1 MFEDTIAAISTS
13 TLTKTAIS
21 IVRIS
26 GKDAFTVLNK
36 IFKTKDRNYQ
46 GYRIYYGHIYDPS
59 NQEIIDEVLVN
70 TFIAPKSFTGENLV
84 EINCHGGL
92 YVTSKVLT
100 LVLSYGARMALH
112 GEFSKRAFL
121 NGKIDLTQAE
131 AINDLICADNKDSA
145 KLAVNSLSGS
155 ISKMINPLINDLEQ
169 CIAHIEVNIDYPEY
183 DDNGIITAN
192 EVSLLVE
199 DWKKQCDKIINMAQ
213 NSLIIK
219 EGIKTVI
226 VGKPNV
232 GKSSLLNALLQQ
244 DKAIVSD
251 VAGTTRDLVE
261 GDIHLDNVTLH
272 LIDTAGIH
280 DTENDIEQI
289 GIKKSRQALSEAQLV
304 IVLIDN
310 SDFDLEDEKLLEET
324 ENLNRMVVYNK
335 KDLGI
340 TFSGINI
347 SANNGDIDQLINAI
361 NDLFKDSKL
370 ALSQPVLTN
379 ERQIALM
386 RQAKEAM
393 ESASRALSNNIPL
406 DLINE
411 DIQHAYRCL
420 KEILGQ
426 YTRED
431 LLDGIFS
438 RFCVG
443 K

>member
-155 ISKMINPLINDLEQ
+155 ISKMIQPLIND
-169 CIAHIEVNIDYPEY
+169 
-183 DDNGIITAN
+183 
-192 EVSLLVE
+192 
-199 DWKKQCDKIINMAQ
+199 
-213 NSLIIK
+213 
-219 EGIKTVI
+219 
-226 VGKPNV
+226 
-232 GKSSLLNALLQQ
+232 
-244 DKAIVSD
+244 
-251 VAGTTRDLVE
+251 
-261 GDIHLDNVTLH
+261 
-272 LIDTAGIH
+272 
-280 DTENDIEQI
+280 
-289 GIKKSRQALSEAQLV
+289 
-304 IVLIDN
+304 
-310 SDFDLEDEKLLEET
+310 
-324 ENLNRMVVYNK
+324 
-335 KDLGI
+335 
-340 TFSGINI
+340 
-347 SANNGDIDQLINAI
+347 
-361 NDLFKDSKL
+361 
-370 ALSQPVLTN
+370 
-379 ERQIALM
+379 
-386 RQAKEAM
+386 
-393 ESASRALSNNIPL
+393 
-406 DLINE
+406 
-411 DIQHAYRCL
+411 
-420 KEILGQ
+420 
-426 YTRED
+426 
-431 LLDGIFS
+431 
-438 RFCVG
+438 
-443 K
+443 